1 MSFTPEE
8 IKKWHE
14 DKLRREAPAPNRPT
28 SQTPVAICIHCQR
41 PFGINEGVMTS
52 DVAICDTCN
61 D

>member
-14 DKLRREAPAPNRPT
+14 DKRRRETKPETPIVTR
-28 SQTPVAICIHCQR
+28 PVAICIHCHR
-41 PFGINEGVMTS
+41 PFGISEGVVTPE
-52 DVAICDTCN
+52 VAICDTCN